1 MAQASLVLLQGSKP
15 KTIKLLR
22 GSQWNKSVEGVYVF
36 LVVHSQ

>member
-1 MAQASLVLLQGSKP
+1 MAQTLFVLLQGSKSQ
-15 KTIKLLR
+15 TIELR